1 MIRADELQEFR
12 PQVRYENP
20 KGLNLGLL
28 QNTIRRSAE
37 GLGIFVAFRDD
48 QVKSGGIFN
57 STIDDCV
64 VMYHPDHERDYF
76 KFCIRVKQQGIYTYV
91 IVNVCGQSTQMRKQ
105 NVTDFAREDREGKEL
120 SYQIGS
126 FIGQTLFS
134 LGKNKQKLED
144 EIRYYQVVTE
154 IFDELI
160 P

>member
-28 QNTIRRSAE
+28 QNAIRRSAE

-57 STIDDCV
+57 STVEDCV

-76 KFCIRVKQQGIYTYV
+76 KFCIRVKQEGIYTYV
-91 IVNVCGQSTQMRKQ
+91 NVNVCGQSTQMRKQ
-105 NVTDFAREDREGKEL
+105 NVADFAREDRKDGEDREGKEL

-126 FIGQTLFS
+126 YAAQIFFS
-134 LGKNKQKLED
+134 LGKNKQKLEMMC
-144 EIRYYQVVTE
+144 
-154 IFDELI
+154 L
-160 P
+160 PKK